1 MEKWRKKNEFAN
13 NNKPQFNEF
22 FLIYSFILD
31 HKVFFFFLNPMVECN
46 ALLTVMIHHWWSSLN
61 ELDVLPFYN
70 FISWFFH
77 IEKNNFHFDNPV
89 ADIRC
94 ICFYFFIP
102 GLIECLTDKIEILAI
117 EWRRNN
123 ATNLY
128 TSWNHSIRR
137 TILWISTLS
146 SLPRLTSFDVWRRR
160 RCSLIATVCFALRCR
175 SFENIK
181 SIKLNFICI

>member
-31 HKVFFFFLNPMVECN
+31 HKVFFFFKSNGRVKYSFDSDDSPLMKFFERIGC
-46 ALLTVMIHHWWSSLN
+46 SS
-61 ELDVLPFYN
+61 VLQFCQLIFQYWKKYFPFWQSSRWYSMYL
-70 FISWFFH
+70 FL
-77 IEKNNFHFDNPV
+77 
-89 ADIRC
+89 
-94 ICFYFFIP
+94 FFIP
-102 GLIECLTDKIEILAI
+102 GLIECLTDKILAI
-117 EWRRNN
+117 EWRRNS